1 MKAHKRAVSGLSQDE
16 RDVLSVVGKRAVDDN
31 TEYSV
36 ASRETRFRDPAH
48 ANARE
53 RGQRM
58 RTEIF
63 GDVAK
68 RYHFDTELSRELLY
82 FFPARHASALTHNFA
97 KNAEWGAER
106 KAREIHCRLRVP
118 AALQEAAV
126 ACDET
131 QNVAR
136 AREGSRPR
144 LRRSEETDR
153 FLPLP
158 S

>member
-82 FFPARHASALTHNFA
+82 FFPARSASRPSPHP
-97 KNAEWGAER
+97 R
-106 KAREIHCRLRVP
+106 KARRVGRG
-118 AALQEAAV
+118 AQG
-126 ACDET
+126 
-131 QNVAR
+131 AR
-136 AREGSRPR
+136 DQLPPPCARGAPR
-144 LRRSEETDR
+144 GRRR
-153 FLPLP
+153 VR
-158 S
+158 